1 MVAWR
6 APAFLLVSAPSLYAG
21 VRCHLRAAQLIA
33 FAILSAMGWIAESGS
48 AERASPSPW
57 HVETTWAVTVYAL
70 DHQVVGSMKI
80 RVTAEQAISCMA
92 GNWRRLEIVKRQF
105 KDSDFLATKPLSY
118 SIEGRELTLGVTE
131 VCDGY
136 VFLHGTLSDAG
147 ATGDYGTFGLE
158 GFKKLGTFVAVVAK
172 D

>member
-1 MVAWR
+1 
-6 APAFLLVSAPSLYAG
+6 
-21 VRCHLRAAQLIA
+21 
-33 FAILSAMGWIAESGS
+33 
-48 AERASPSPW
+48 
-57 HVETTWAVTVYAL
+57 VTVYAL
-70 DHQVVGSMKI
+70 DHQVVGSMKV

-136 VFLHGTLSDAG
+136 AFLHGNAG
-147 ATGDYGTFGLE
+147 ATRDYGTFGLE